1 MAAQKNIQSTTQK
14 FLDIHDVTNNLVIL
28 KDGSVCFVLAVS
40 AMNFGLLA
48 EQEQDAVI
56 YTYAA
61 MLNSLNYPIQIVIQ
75 SQTKDATKYLNLL
88 KDQEQKA
95 SSEEKAKM
103 IARYRSFVA
112 QLIKERNVLDKK
124 FYVAAPATAM
134 ELGLVSPEG
143 FIPGNNQFD
152 ISKYEKSV
160 ILEKAQSVLE
170 PRRDHLVS
178 QFARIG
184 LFARQLTTQEIIKIF
199 YTNYNPEASEGLEIA
214 DTSEYTTPLVRAN
227 LIKNQNFTPPKKQ
240 SKQTDFSEYYQDNP
254 QNMNSQNQPQDQPT
268 QTQETQQNQQ
278 TNQQAPQVKQQ
289 PQTQPSSNMPN
300 SSQVKTQPKQ
310 GSLTSPSSAEDLALN
325 NQTPTKTTNSQPQT
339 NHANQAQ
346 TNQPKTSETTAEIS
360 EDITSFAPSTNDSSS
375 NNVSSDQ
382 TTNQN
387 KNASSSP
394 GAQTKAQSTN
404 KTKTQAP
411 SKIEAP
417 SPELN
422 QSESGNIQPQQMQSN
437 KKQPDTTKV
446 EKIEPLDKQGQ
457 PQQQNP
463 DQQQK
468 NESSHTEN
476 IPQPTLPNNNTNQG
490 SGQTQKIQQPTAP
503 HSNQTNDGVQN
514 KQANSPARSDSS
526 SPSSEPKQTDKDNP
540 QQAINDTLK
549 KIDVYN
555 QDNANNKKDQSSE
568 TIKQIPEIK

>member
-14 FLDIHDVTNNLVIL
+14 FLDIYDITNNLVIL

-61 MLNSLNYPIQIVIQ
+61 MLNSLNYPIQIIIQ

-88 KDQEQKA
+88 KNQEQKA

-103 IARYRSFVA
+103 IAHYRSFVA

-124 FYVAAPATAM
+124 FYVATPATAM
-134 ELGLVSPEG
+134 ELGLISPEG

-170 PRRDHLVS
+170 PKRDHLIS

-227 LIKNQNFTPPKKQ
+227 LIKKQNFTPPKKQ
-240 SKQTDFSEYYQDNP
+240 SKQTNFSEYYQDNP
-254 QNMNSQNQPQDQPT
+254 QNTNPQNQQQNQPN
-268 QTQETQQNQQ
+268 QTQNTQQNHQAS
-278 TNQQAPQVKQQ
+278 QQALQLKQQ
-289 PQTQPSSNMPN
+289 SGIQPSSNMPN
-300 SSQVKTQPKQ
+300 SSQIKTQPKQ
-310 GSLTSPSSAEDLALN
+310 SSLTSPSSAEDLSLN
-325 NQTPTKTTNSQPQT
+325 NQTLTETTNSQS
-339 NHANQAQ
+339 Q
-346 TNQPKTSETTAEIS
+346 TNQAHQAQGGQTKTSEITANIN
-360 EDITSFAPSTNDSSS
+360 EDIDSFSPSTNDSSS
-375 NNVSSDQ
+375 NDVSSSQ
-382 TTNQN
+382 RTTQN
-387 KNASSSP
+387 KNVSNP
-394 GAQTKAQSTN
+394 TGTQTKNQLTN
-404 KTKTQAP
+404 KATTRTT
-411 SKIEAP
+411 SKIEP
-417 SPELN
+417 PTLESDH
-422 QSESGNIQPQQMQSN
+422 SKSGNTQIKQLPST
-437 KKQPDTTKV
+437 KKQPNTTKI
-446 EKIEPLDKQGQ
+446 EKIEPLDRQDPSQ
-457 PQQQNP
+457 RQNS

-468 NESSHTEN
+468 NATPHTKN
-476 IPQPTLPNNNTNQG
+476 ISQPTLPDNNPKQKA
-490 SGQTQKIQQPTAP
+490 GQTEKMQQSPVLK
-503 HSNQTNDGVQN
+503 SNETIDGQQS
-514 KQANSPARSDSS
+514 KQPNNLSKSNLNSSNSIPEQAA
-526 SPSSEPKQTDKDNP
+526 KDDP

-549 KIDVYN
+549 KINVYN
-555 QDNANNKKDQSSE
+555 QDNNNKNNQSTE
-568 TIKQIPEIK
+568 TMKQIPEIK